1 MTLEAYSRVSNTITD
16 AFPSFT
22 TIDLTG
28 SSELVASFSNPYDPA
43 TYANDIYT
51 SRVISAGSVVKFGK
65 LSAVYQENQQKLIFQ
80 VRTGT
85 SATAILSNTWNT
97 VTPNE
102 EISASAINA
111 SGDGF
116 LQWRVIFQDDPNKQ
130 GIIGSYNILT
140 NKQTA
145 TSYST
150 VGPSTVSSVTVN
162 WGIYNIALAPIMPAT
177 LTFFKGKVIGSWAS
191 STSRLLDHTMYMDT
205 FTDEQG
211 NRQPRFATWT
221 NIHFCA
227 FTVATDKL
235 IAGGIHGGKLY
246 RLFHSAIGDDA
257 QAWPNAYKGKEA
269 IVVTVPVAF
278 STSQIKTLYWSYF
291 GFEINFYKNGY
302 VQGTLNAYQTITDG
316 SNTEDPYFTWGIS
329 ANPLGI
335 ALLNAT
341 PGFPLMDVFA
351 DQSYASLLTHI
362 ADASGQGENLKPYQN
377 EYGFDLA
384 MQERAFTFG
393 ARFAPYLGVDSS
405 GNDVAI
411 FPSLTGIGVE
421 FHLDNLRGV

>member
-1 MTLEAYSRVSNTITD
+1 MDTSVSPPVSRISLEAYSRVSNAVTD
-16 AFPSFT
+16 SFPSFT
-22 TIDLTG
+22 SVDVLG
-28 SSELVASFSNPYDPA
+28 STEASFTNPYAA
-43 TYANDIYT
+43 TDYLKDIYT
-51 SRVISAGSVVKFGK
+51 SRVIAASLVVKFGK
-65 LSAVYQENQQKLIFQ
+65 LAAVYQENQQKLTFQ

-85 SATAILSNTWNT
+85 TATTILGNTWNT
-97 VTPNE
+97 VAANE
-102 EISASAINA
+102 AVPDTAINA
-111 SGDGF
+111 TGDGF
-116 LQWRVIFQDDPNKQ
+116 IQWRVIFQDDLDKQ
-130 GIIGSYNILT
+130 SSN
-140 NKQTA
+140 A
-145 TSYST
+145 
-150 VGPSTVSSVTVN
+150 GPSVVSSVTIN
-162 WGIYNIALAPIMPAT
+162 WGIYSVALAPIMPPT

-191 STSRLLDHTMYMDT
+191 SESRLLDHTMYMDT
-205 FTDEQG
+205 YTDEQG
-211 NRQPRFATWT
+211 NKQPRFATWT

-235 IAGGIHGGKLY
+235 IAGGIQGGKLY

-257 QAWPNAYKGKEA
+257 QSWPNAYKGKDG
-269 IVVTVPVAF
+269 IIVTVPVSF
-278 STSQIKTLYWSYF
+278 STSQIKTLHWAYF
-291 GFEINFYKNGY
+291 GFELDFFKSGY
-302 VQGTLNAYQTITDG
+302 VQGTLNSYQTITDG

-335 ALLNAT
+335 ALLNAA
-341 PGFPLMDVFA
+341 PGFPLMDVSA
-351 DQSYASLLTHI
+351 DQSFSSLLTHI